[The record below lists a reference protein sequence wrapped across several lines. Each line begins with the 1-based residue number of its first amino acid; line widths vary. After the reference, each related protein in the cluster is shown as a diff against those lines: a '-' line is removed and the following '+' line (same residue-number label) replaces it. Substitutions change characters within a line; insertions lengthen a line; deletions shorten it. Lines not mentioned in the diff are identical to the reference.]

1 MCILNIKCPFA
12 KCGSSNWKYSGYK
25 PLKKG
30 ETVKKQRFYCND
42 CKKEFLD
49 EDILDQF
56 PDTDLELIRENI
68 RLDKRSQKFQ
78 DTNRIERK
86 SVREYARLDNA
97 VSEYNKELIKVLDR
111 YNLAKFT
118 LKHKNYQNEAAGIF
132 HLTDPH
138 FNELVNLAINKYDFN
153 IASKRCK
160 LFVEE
165 AREYFKL
172 KNVKNVLF
180 AMTGDLL
187 NSDRRLDELLAQAT
201 NRSKASLLAVRLI
214 ELMILDL
221 NKDFNLTVAN
231 VTGNESR
238 IAKDIAWNDIVAT
251 DNYDFTIFNF
261 LSFLFRNCKGINF
274 ITGRDPMEQ
283 IVKVGNKNIL
293 LIHGHQIKGKTEN
306 GVQGIKGKYTAR
318 GITIHFI
325 IFGHLHS
332 ARLGDVYARGSSMVG
347 ANEYSERGLQLTS
360 RASQNIHIVYSSDR
374 IDSIKIDLQHTE
386 HIEGYDIETEIEA
399 YNAKSAD
406 RIRAKKTIFEVVI

>member
-1 MCILNIKCPFA
+1 VLSIKCPN
-12 KCGSSNWKYSGYK
+12 CQSSNWIYSGYAK
-25 PLKKG
+25 QKKG
-30 ETVKKQRFYCND
+30 ETERPQQFFCKDCQTTFTDKK
-42 CKKEFLD
+42 
-49 EDILDQF
+49 ILDQF
-56 PDTDLELIRENI
+56 PDTDIELIRENI
-68 RLDKRSQKFQ
+68 RLDKKNQKFS

-86 SVREYARLDNA
+86 SVREYARIDNA
-97 VSEYNKELIKVLDR
+97 TSEYNKELIKVLDQ

-153 IASKRCK
+153 VAAKRSK

-201 NRSKASLLAVRLI
+201 NRSKASFLAVRLI

-251 DNYDFTIFNF
+251 DNYDWSIFNM
-261 LSFLFRNCKGINF
+261 LGYLFRGSKGVIFLLND
-274 ITGRDPMEQ
+274 DPMEQ

-293 LIHGHQIKGKTEN
+293 LIHGHQIKGKVEQ
-306 GVQGIKGKYTAR
+306 GVQGIKGKYAAK

-332 ARLGDVYARGSSMVG
+332 ARIGDVYARGSSMVG

-360 RASQNIHIVYSSDR
+360 RASQNIHIIYSSNR

-386 HIEGYDIETEIEA
+386 HIEGYNIENELEA

-406 RIRAKKTIFEVVI
+406 RIKTKKTIFEVVI

>member
-1 MCILNIKCPFA
+1 LINIKCP

-25 PLKKG
+25 PPKKG
-30 ETVKKQRFYCND
+30 ETFKRQRFFCNSCD
-42 CKKEFLD
+42 KEFLD

-56 PDTDLELIRENI
+56 PDVDLELLRENI
-68 RLDKRSQKFQ
+68 RLAKRTQRFQ
-78 DTNRIERK
+78 DSNRIERK
-86 SVREYARLDNA
+86 AFREYARIDNA
-97 VSEYNKELIKVLDR
+97 VAEYNRELVKVLDQ

-118 LKHKNYQNEAAGIF
+118 IKHKNYQNEAAGIF

-138 FNELVNLAINKYDFN
+138 FNELVNLAINKYDFTV
-153 IASKRCK
+153 ASKRCK

-201 NRSKASLLAVRLI
+201 NRSKATFLAVRLI

-238 IAKDIAWNDIVAT
+238 VAKDIAWNDIMAT
-251 DNYDFTIFNF
+251 DNYDFTIFNILNYLFHGSQGITF
-261 LSFLFRNCKGINF
+261 LANE
-274 ITGRDPMEQ
+274 DPMEL

-293 LIHGHQIKGKTEN
+293 LIHGHQIKGKTEHAI
-306 GVQGIKGKYTAR
+306 QGIKGKYAAK

-325 IFGHLHS
+325 ISGHLHS
-332 ARLGDVYARGSSMVG
+332 ARIGDVYARGSSIVG

-386 HIEGYDIETEIEA
+386 HIEGYDIEQELEA
-399 YNAKSAD
+399 YNAKSSD
-406 RIRAKKTIFEVVI
+406 RIRQKRTVFEIVI

>member
-1 MCILNIKCPFA
+1 LINIRCPN
-12 KCGSSNWKYSGYK
+12 CQSVNWVYQGYHTY
-25 PLKKG
+25 KG
-30 ETVKKQRFYCND
+30 EKEKAQQFRCKD
-42 CKKEFLD
+42 CGKVFAD
-49 EDILDQF
+49 RTILDQF
-56 PDTDLELIRENI
+56 PDYDIDLLRENI
-68 RLDKRSQKFQ
+68 RLAKKTQRFQ
-78 DTNRIERK
+78 DSNRIERK
-86 SVREYARLDNA
+86 AFREYARIDNA
-97 VSEYNKELIKVLDR
+97 VAEYNKELVKVLDK
-111 YNLAKFT
+111 YNLAQFT

-138 FNELVNLAINKYDFN
+138 FNELVNLAINKYDFTV
-153 IASKRCK
+153 ASKRCK

-201 NRSKASLLAVRLI
+201 NRSKATFLATRII

-238 IAKDIAWNDIVAT
+238 VAKDIAWNDIIAT
-251 DNYDFTIFNF
+251 DNYDFSIFNI
-261 LSFLFRNCKGINF
+261 LNYLFKGSKGVTFIND
-274 ITGRDPMEQ
+274 GDPMEQ

-306 GVQGIKGKYTAR
+306 AVQGIKGKYTAK

-332 ARLGDVYARGSSMVG
+332 ARIGDVYARGSSIVG

-360 RASQNIHIVYSSDR
+360 RASQNIHIVYSSNR

-386 HIEGYDIETEIEA
+386 NIMGYDIENEIEA

-406 RIRAKKTIFEVVI
+406 RIRAKRTIFEVVI

>member
-1 MCILNIKCPFA
+1 MLNIKCPE
-12 KCGSSNWKYSGYK
+12 CGSENWIYSGYGHK
-25 PLKKG
+25 KKG
-30 ETVKKQRFYCND
+30 ETTKPQQFFCKDCGATFTDKKV
-42 CKKEFLD
+42 
-49 EDILDQF
+49 LDQF
-56 PDTDLELIRENI
+56 PECDLELLRENI
-68 RLDKRSQKFQ
+68 KLAKRTQRFQ
-78 DTNRIERK
+78 DSNRIERK
-86 SVREYARLDNA
+86 AFREYARIDNA
-97 VSEYNKELIKVLDR
+97 VAEYNKELIKVLDR
-111 YNLAKFT
+111 YNLAQFT

-138 FNELVNLAINKYDFN
+138 FNELVNLAINKYDFTV
-153 IASKRCK
+153 ASKRCK

-201 NRSKASLLAVRLI
+201 NRSKATFLAVRLI

-231 VTGNESR
+231 ITGNESR
-238 IAKDIAWNDIVAT
+238 ITKDIAWNDIIAT
-251 DNYDFTIFNF
+251 DNYDFTIFNI
-261 LSFLFRNCKGINF
+261 LNYLFKGSKGITFFND
-274 ITGRDPMEQ
+274 GDPMEQ
-283 IVKVGNKNIL
+283 VVKVGNKNIL
-293 LIHGHQIKGKTEN
+293 LIHGHQIKGQVEHA
-306 GVQGIKGKYTAR
+306 VQGIKGKYAAR
-318 GITIHFI
+318 GIKIDFI

-332 ARLGDVYARGSSMVG
+332 TRIGDVYARGSSVVG

-360 RASQNIHIVYSSDR
+360 RASQNIHIVYSSNR

-406 RIRAKKTIFEVVI
+406 RIRKKRTIFEVVI

>member
-1 MCILNIKCPFA
+1 MPLSIKCP

-30 ETVKKQRFYCND
+30 ETVKKQRFYCNSCD
-42 CKKEFLD
+42 KEFLD
-49 EDILDQF
+49 EDILSQF
-56 PDTDLELIRENI
+56 PDIDLELLRENI
-68 RLDKRSQKFQ
+68 KLAKKTQRFADS
-78 DTNRIERK
+78 NRIERK
-86 SVREYARLDNA
+86 AFREYARIDNA
-97 VSEYNKELIKVLDR
+97 VAEYNQELVKILDQ

-118 LKHKNYQNEAAGIF
+118 IKHKNYQNEAAGIF

-138 FNELVNLAINKYDFN
+138 FNELVNLAINKYDFD

-180 AMTGDLL
+180 AMTGDLM

-201 NRSKASLLAVRLI
+201 NRSKATFLAVRLI

-221 NKDFNLTVAN
+221 NKDFNLTVAG

-238 IAKDIAWNDIVAT
+238 IAKDIAWNDILAT
-251 DNYDFTIFNF
+251 DNYDFTIFNILNYLFRGSKGILF
-261 LSFLFRNCKGINF
+261 LSDS
-274 ITGRDPMEQ
+274 DPMEQ

-293 LIHGHQIKGKTEN
+293 LIHGHQIKGKTEKAI
-306 GVQGIKGKYTAR
+306 QGIKGKYAAK

-325 IFGHLHS
+325 ISGHLHS
-332 ARLGDVYARGSSMVG
+332 ARIGDVYARGSSIVG

-360 RASQNIHIVYSSDR
+360 RASQNIHIIYSSNR

-386 HIEGYDIETEIEA
+386 HIEGYNIETEIEA

-406 RIRAKKTIFEVVI
+406 RIRKKRTVFEVVI

>member
-1 MCILNIKCPFA
+1 LISIKCPN
-12 KCGSSNWKYSGYK
+12 CGGSNWIYSGYAK
-25 PLKKG
+25 RKKG
-30 ETVKKQRFYCND
+30 ETVRAQQFYCKD
-42 CKKEFLD
+42 CPCTFTDKQ
-49 EDILDQF
+49 IVDQF
-56 PDTDLELIRENI
+56 PDIDLELLRENI
-68 RLDKRSQKFQ
+68 RLAKRTQRFADS
-78 DTNRIERK
+78 NRIERK
-86 SVREYARLDNA
+86 AFREYARIDNA
-97 VSEYNKELIKVLDR
+97 VAEYNRELVKVLDK

-153 IASKRCK
+153 VASKRCK

-172 KNVKNVLF
+172 KNVRNVLF

-201 NRSKASLLAVRLI
+201 NRSKATFLAVRLI

-238 IAKDIAWNDIVAT
+238 VAKDIAWNDILAT
-251 DNYDFTIFNF
+251 DNYDFTIFNI
-261 LSFLFRNCKGINF
+261 LNYLFRGSKGIDFLANE
-274 ITGRDPMEQ
+274 DPMEQ
-283 IVKVGNKNIL
+283 IVKVVNKNIL
-293 LIHGHQIKGKTEN
+293 LVHGHQIKGKTEKAI
-306 GVQGIKGKYTAR
+306 QGIKGKYAAK
-318 GITIHFI
+318 GVTIHFI
-325 IFGHLHS
+325 ISGHLHS
-332 ARLGDVYARGSSMVG
+332 ARIGDVFARGSSMVG

-360 RASQNIHIVYSSDR
+360 RASQNIHIVYTSNR

-386 HIEGYDIETEIEA
+386 HIEGYQIEKEIEA

-406 RIRAKKTIFEVVI
+406 RIRKKRTVFEVVI

>member
-1 MCILNIKCPFA
+1 MIPIKCP
-12 KCGSSNWKYSGYK
+12 KCGSSDWSYSGYK

-30 ETVKKQRFYCND
+30 ETAKKQRFFCKDCN
-42 CKKEFLD
+42 KEFLD
-49 EDILDQF
+49 EDILGQF
-56 PDTDLELIRENI
+56 PDIDLEILRENI
-68 RLDKRSQKFQ
+68 KLAKKTQRFADS
-78 DTNRIERK
+78 NRIERK
-86 SVREYARLDNA
+86 AFREYSRIDNA
-97 VSEYNKELIKVLDR
+97 VSEYNQELVKVLDR

-118 LKHKNYQNEAAGIF
+118 IKHKNYQNEAAGIF

-138 FNELVNLAINKYDFN
+138 FNELVNLAINKYDFG

-201 NRSKASLLAVRLI
+201 NRSKATFLAVRII

-221 NKDFNLTVAN
+221 NKDFNITVAN

-238 IAKDIAWNDIVAT
+238 VAKDIAWNDIMAT
-251 DNYDFTIFNF
+251 DNYDFTIFNM
-261 LSFLFRNCKGINF
+261 LNYLFRGSKGITFFANA
-274 ITGRDPMEQ
+274 DPMEQ
-283 IVKVGNKNIL
+283 VVKVGNKNIL
-293 LIHGHQIKGKTEN
+293 LIHGHQIKGKTERAI
-306 GVQGIKGKYTAR
+306 QGIKGKYAAK
-318 GITIHFI
+318 GITIHYI
-325 IFGHLHS
+325 ISGHLHS
-332 ARLGDVYARGSSMVG
+332 ARIGDVYARGSSIVG

-360 RASQNIHIVYSSDR
+360 RASQNIHIVYSSNR

-386 HIEGYDIETEIEA
+386 HIEGYNIEKEIEA

-406 RIRAKKTIFEVVI
+406 RIRKKRTIFEVVI

>member
-1 MCILNIKCPFA
+1 LLKIKCPE
-12 KCGSSNWKYSGYK
+12 CGSSNWIYSGYAK
-25 PLKKG
+25 QKKG
-30 ETVKKQRFYCND
+30 ETEKAQQFFCKDCQTTFTDKK
-42 CKKEFLD
+42 
-49 EDILDQF
+49 ILDQF
-56 PDTDLELIRENI
+56 PDVDLELLRENI
-68 RLDKRSQKFQ
+68 RLAKRTQRFADS
-78 DTNRIERK
+78 NRIERK
-86 SVREYARLDNA
+86 AFREYARIDNA
-97 VSEYNKELIKVLDR
+97 VAEYNQELVKVLDR

-118 LKHKNYQNEAAGIF
+118 IKHKNYQNEAAGIF

-172 KNVKNVLF
+172 KNVRNVLF

-201 NRSKASLLAVRLI
+201 NRSKATFLAVRLI

-238 IAKDIAWNDIVAT
+238 VAKDIAWNDIMAT
-251 DNYDFTIFNF
+251 DNYDFTIFNI
-261 LSFLFRNCKGINF
+261 LNYLFKGSPGIDF
-274 ITGRDPMEQ
+274 IFDGDPMEQ
-283 IVKVGNKNIL
+283 VVKVVNKNIL
-293 LIHGHQIKGKTEN
+293 LIHGHQIKKS
-306 GVQGIKGKYTAR
+306 GVEKAIQGIKGKYAAK

-325 IFGHLHS
+325 ISGHLHS
-332 ARLGDVYARGSSMVG
+332 ARIGDVFARGSSMVG

-360 RASQNIHIVYSSDR
+360 RASQNIHIVYSSNR

-386 HIEGYDIETEIEA
+386 HIEGYNIETEIEA

-406 RIRAKKTIFEVVI
+406 RIRKKRTVFEVVI

>member
-1 MCILNIKCPFA
+1 MISIKCPE
-12 KCGSSNWKYSGYK
+12 CGSSDWKYSGYK

-30 ETVKKQRFYCND
+30 EIVKKQRFLCKDCN
-42 CKKEFLD
+42 KEFLD

-56 PDTDLELIRENI
+56 PDIDLEILRENI
-68 RLDKRSQKFQ
+68 RLAKKTQRFADS
-78 DTNRIERK
+78 NRIERK
-86 SVREYARLDNA
+86 AFREYARIDNA
-97 VSEYNKELIKVLDR
+97 VSEYNKELVKVLDQ

-138 FNELVNLAINKYDFN
+138 FNELVNLAINKYDFD

-201 NRSKASLLAVRLI
+201 NRSKATFLAVRII

-238 IAKDIAWNDIVAT
+238 VAKDIAWTDIMAT
-251 DNYDFTIFNF
+251 DNYDFTIFNILNYLF
-261 LSFLFRNCKGINF
+261 RGSKGISFLLDA
-274 ITGRDPMEQ
+274 DPMEQ
-283 IVKVGNKNIL
+283 IVKVGNKNII
-293 LIHGHQIKGKTEN
+293 LIHGHQIKGKTEKAI
-306 GVQGIKGKYTAR
+306 QGIKGKYAAK

-325 IFGHLHS
+325 ISGHLHS
-332 ARLGDVYARGSSMVG
+332 ARIGDVYARGSSIVG

-360 RASQNIHIVYSSDR
+360 RASQNIHIVYSSNR

-399 YNAKSAD
+399 YNAKSSD
-406 RIRAKKTIFEVVI
+406 RIRKKRTVFEVVI

>member
-1 MCILNIKCPFA
+1 MNNILDIKCPE
-12 KCGSSNWKYSGYK
+12 CQSSNWIYKGYREYK
-25 PLKKG
+25 DEGERAQKFKCKDCGKG
-30 ETVKKQRFYCND
+30 FTDK
-42 CKKEFLD
+42 
-49 EDILDQF
+49 DILDQL
-56 PDTDLELIRENI
+56 PDVDLELLRENI
-68 RLDKRSQKFQ
+68 RLAKRTQRFQ
-78 DTNRIERK
+78 DSNRIERK
-86 SVREYARLDNA
+86 AFREYSRIDNA
-97 VSEYNKELIKVLDR
+97 VAEYNQELIKVLGK
-111 YNLAKFT
+111 YNLAEFT
-118 LKHKNYQNEAAGIF
+118 LKHKNCQNEAAGIF

-138 FNELVNLAINKYDFN
+138 FNELVNLAINKYDFTV
-153 IASKRCK
+153 ASKRCK

-201 NRSKASLLAVRLI
+201 NRSKATFLAVRLI

-238 IAKDIAWNDIVAT
+238 VAKDIAWNDIMAT
-251 DNYDFTIFNF
+251 DNYDFTIFNVLNYIF
-261 LSFLFRNCKGINF
+261 KGSPGITFINDD
-274 ITGRDPMEQ
+274 DPMEQ
-283 IVKVGNKNIL
+283 IVRVGNKNIL
-293 LIHGHQIKGKTEN
+293 LIHGHQIKGKTEKA
-306 GVQGIKGKYTAR
+306 VQGIKGKYAAK

-332 ARLGDVYARGSSMVG
+332 ARLGDVYARGSSIVG

-360 RASQNIHIVYSSDR
+360 RASQNIHIVYSSNR

-386 HIEGYDIETEIEA
+386 HIEGYNIETEIEA

-406 RIRAKKTIFEVVI
+406 RIRAKKTIFEVII

>member
-1 MCILNIKCPFA
+1 MIDIKCPE
-12 KCGSSNWKYSGYK
+12 CGSSDWKYSGYK

-30 ETVKKQRFYCND
+30 ETVKKQRFLCKDCN
-42 CKKEFLD
+42 KEFLD
-49 EDILDQF
+49 EDVLDQF
-56 PDTDLELIRENI
+56 PDIDLELLRENI
-68 RLDKRSQKFQ
+68 RLAKKTQRFQ
-78 DTNRIERK
+78 DSNRIERK
-86 SVREYARLDNA
+86 AFREYARIDNA
-97 VSEYNKELIKVLDR
+97 VAEYNRELVKILDQ

-118 LKHKNYQNEAAGIF
+118 IKHKNYQNEAAGIF

-172 KNVKNVLF
+172 KNVRNVLF

-201 NRSKASLLAVRLI
+201 NRSKATFLAVRLI

-221 NKDFNLTVAN
+221 NKDFNISVAN

-238 IAKDIAWNDIVAT
+238 VAKDIAWNDIMAT
-251 DNYDFTIFNF
+251 DNYDFTIFNM
-261 LSFLFRNCKGINF
+261 LRYLFRGSKGIVFLLND
-274 ITGRDPMEQ
+274 DPMEQ
-283 IVKVGNKNIL
+283 IVKVVNKNVL
-293 LIHGHQIKGKTEN
+293 LIHGHQIKKS
-306 GVQGIKGKYTAR
+306 GVEKAIQGIKGKYAAK

-325 IFGHLHS
+325 ISGHLHS
-332 ARLGDVYARGSSMVG
+332 SRIGDVFARGSSMVG

-360 RASQNIHIVYSSDR
+360 RASQNIHIVYNSNR

-386 HIEGYDIETEIEA
+386 HIEGYNIETEIEA
-399 YNAKSAD
+399 YNAKSAN
-406 RIRAKKTIFEVVI
+406 RIRKKRTIFEVVI

>member
-1 MCILNIKCPFA
+1 LLSIKCPN
-12 KCGSSNWKYSGYK
+12 CQSSNWIYSGYAK
-25 PLKKG
+25 QKKG
-30 ETVKKQRFYCND
+30 ETVKAQQFFCKD
-42 CKKEFLD
+42 CQTTFTDKK
-49 EDILDQF
+49 ILDQF
-56 PDTDLELIRENI
+56 PDVDLELLRENI
-68 RLDKRSQKFQ
+68 RLAKRTQRFQ
-78 DTNRIERK
+78 DSNRIERK
-86 SVREYARLDNA
+86 AFREYARIDNA
-97 VSEYNKELIKVLDR
+97 VAEYNKELIKVLDR
-111 YNLAKFT
+111 YNLAQFT

-153 IASKRCK
+153 IAAKRSK

-201 NRSKASLLAVRLI
+201 NRSKATFLAVRLI

-238 IAKDIAWNDIVAT
+238 IAKDIAWNDIMAT
-251 DNYDFTIFNF
+251 DNYDFTIFNI
-261 LSFLFRNCKGINF
+261 LGYLFRGSKGIGFLLNE
-274 ITGRDPMEQ
+274 DPMEQ

-293 LIHGHQIKGKTEN
+293 LIHGHQIKGKTEKAI
-306 GVQGIKGKYTAR
+306 QGIKGKYAAK

-325 IFGHLHS
+325 ISGHLHS
-332 ARLGDVYARGSSMVG
+332 ARIGDVFARGSSMVG

-360 RASQNIHIVYSSDR
+360 RASQNIHIIYSSNR
-374 IDSIKIDLQHTE
+374 IDSVKIDLQHTE
-386 HIEGYDIETEIEA
+386 HIEGYNIENELEA

-406 RIRAKKTIFEVVI
+406 RIRKKRTVFEVVI